1 MTVSAKEKARMTR
14 AWRRFDA
21 EAKALDEH
29 YQEWVKAYP
38 DQFVAVYNGEMVAA
52 SPDLET
58 VLRTLAKQ
66 GLRPTQVLIRFLA
79 KEPRRLLL

>member
-29 YQEWVKAYP
+29 HEEWAKTYP
-38 DQFVAVYNGEMVAA
+38 DQFVAVYGGQLVAV

-58 VLRTLAKQ
+58 VLRALAKQ
-66 GLRPTQVLIRFLA
+66 GLRPAQALIRFMA
-79 KEPRRLLL
+79 KEPRRFLL